1 MEINYWRLGQTFF
14 RKYNTFITWNEKQST
29 ISYYPV
35 KKTKSFNNNFI
46 NKKLSSTIILIIIL
60 IIILLVLIG
69 VIIYFYFFCEKKGRK
84 KRAMELPDEEY
95 EYTQGEENNIQHSD
109 KNLLDE

>member
-35 KKTKSFNNNFI
+35 KKVNNNY
-46 NKKLSSTIILIIIL
+46 NKKKLKLSSPIILIIIL
-60 IIILLVLIG
+60 ITILVILIG
-69 VIIYFYFFCEKKGRK
+69 IIIYFYFFCEKKGRK

-95 EYTQGEENNIQHSD
+95 EYTQGEENNIQHSK